1 MLIVSASSLYH
12 AFYQQP
18 PDQQEKVKNKVYML
32 PGLSLNCRAINPKK
46 VLQNLLETDLKG
58 KTDIV
63 IWHDVINNSLSKHKS
78 NRNKPPKV
86 PELLKVLEALK
97 DKVSAL
103 VYCHRYHTPD
113 IFDILSQQSI
123 PVLNIVRDFTS
134 DRKQKDPEYLHQLK
148 VIHQSADIEWKHLN
162 IVLRHESELQTIT
175 DKTRP
180 KRPGKRAR
188 KALKSAAAP
197 QPA

>member
-18 PDQQEKVKNKVYML
+18 PEQQEKSKHKLYML
-32 PGLSLNCRAINPKK
+32 PGLSLNCRAKNQKK

-58 KTDIV
+58 QSEIV

-78 NRNKPPKV
+78 NRKKPLKV
-86 PELLKVLEALK
+86 PELLKVLEDLQ

-103 VYCHRYHTPD
+103 VYCHRYRTPD

-123 PVLNIVRDFTS
+123 PVLSIVRDFTS

-148 VIHQSADIEWKHLN
+148 VIHQSADIELKHLD
-162 IVLRHESELQTIT
+162 IVLRHESDLQKIT
-175 DKTRP
+175 EKTRP

-188 KALKSAAAP
+188 KALKNAAAP